1 MVLSIL
7 LILALALSLLAFP
20 ALYATILTILVSTFG
35 DTVPVHVALFT
46 VYIACFLCIFLRS
59 TEKTLYRNGSK
70 EDGDM
75 FW

>member
-20 ALYATILTILVSTFG
+20 ALYAIILTILVSTFG
-35 DTVPVHVALFT
+35 DTVFVHVVLFT
-46 VYIACFLCIFLRS
+46 VYTACFLCIFMRS
-59 TEKTLYRNGSK
+59 TKKTLCLRDGKGN
-70 EDGDM
+70 GDM